1 MNTRDVS
8 RGARWPR
15 SPLKSWTVVSA
26 ARGQGGP
33 RAPCWRPG
41 GVVRTA
47 LPTCRDGVP
56 ASDPVGLTGTLLG
69 KALVCTQHLSVP
81 VGFLGFG
88 FRLPCEMS
96 RLGHT
101 VPASPSLPPPCTQ
114 AAAAGC
120 LCALGW
126 ASGHGPETQTARR
139 AKLRRRGRVLQCP
152 RPGAAEPFN
161 CSTVLGC

>member
-26 ARGQGGP
+26 AWGRGGP

-47 LPTCRDGVP
+47 RPTCRDGVP

-81 VGFLGFG
+81 VGFLGFCFQAPLQNEQTG
-88 FRLPCEMS
+88 SHCPCLPVPPAPVHTGCSCRLPL
-96 RLGHT
+96 RTGLG
-101 VPASPSLPPPCTQ
+101 
-114 AAAAGC
+114 
-120 LCALGW
+120 
-126 ASGHGPETQTARR
+126 
-139 AKLRRRGRVLQCP
+139 LRP
-152 RPGAAEPFN
+152 RPRDTDRQKGQTPTAGPSPAVPKAW
-161 CSTVLGC
+161 CG